1 MPTSHVPDH
10 LHLNYLHITE
20 ELQDFSP
27 YLYMMGAYQYSRFFV
42 CTQGSFTLQV
52 GQETYQ
58 LRDRD
63 ACMIF
68 INQSFHIQDRQSGS
82 EAYLFTWNNDLDVG
96 VRRKYPSPE
105 LIKKILFYP
114 CFTLRPDRV
123 ESFIQILIL
132 IGEVARRERTKYNI
146 EILQHITAAMICD
159 TLLPTQG
166 LLR

>member
-63 ACMIF
+63 ACIIF
-68 INQSFHIQDRQSGS
+68 TYRIVSQ
-82 EAYLFTWNNDLDVG
+82 
-96 VRRKYPSPE
+96 
-105 LIKKILFYP
+105 
-114 CFTLRPDRV
+114 
-123 ESFIQILIL
+123 
-132 IGEVARRERTKYNI
+132 VARPTSLRGI
-146 EILQHITAAMICD
+146 M
-159 TLLPTQG
+159 TLT
-166 LLR
+166 